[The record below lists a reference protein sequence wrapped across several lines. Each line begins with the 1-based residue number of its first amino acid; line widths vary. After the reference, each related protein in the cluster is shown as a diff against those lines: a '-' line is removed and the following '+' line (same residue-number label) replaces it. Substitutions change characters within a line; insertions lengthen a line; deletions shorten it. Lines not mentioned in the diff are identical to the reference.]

1 MFFFVFTLKEK
12 FDSVWSSIESATSKE
27 FLLVFL
33 DILRFLNLVLS
44 SIVVDLTYCRLHF
57 FALDL

>member
-1 MFFFVFTLKEK
+1 MYGVLF
-12 FDSVWSSIESATSKE
+12 ESATSKE

-44 SIVVDLTYCRLHF
+44 SIVGDLTYCRLHF
-57 FALDL
+57 FALDLK

>member
-1 MFFFVFTLKEK
+1 MYGVLF
-12 FDSVWSSIESATSKE
+12 ESATSKE

-57 FALDL
+57 FALDLMTDIALVE